1 MAPVRAAAGE
11 FSFRTPPGGPQHLRG
26 AAATL
31 PERGDDLGSVGGY
44 SEDRG
49 SDRRDRACAAVSG
62 LCGHSGDGGD
72 RPFEGRLP
80 DPVCRRHSF
89 AEAFDLKV
97 SGKLKAL
104 LVSERASAS
113 SQCEVLVGAGT
124 RSRHNDTSFPRLVLK
139 A

>member
-1 MAPVRAAAGE
+1 MRNLIDRLDFQPLEG
-11 FSFRTPPGGPQHLRG
+11 
-26 AAATL
+26 
-31 PERGDDLGSVGGY
+31 LGK
-44 SEDRG
+44 
-49 SDRRDRACAAVSG
+49 
-62 LCGHSGDGGD
+62 
-72 RPFEGRLP
+72 
-80 DPVCRRHSF
+80 
-89 AEAFDLKV
+89 FDLKV